1 MSDQSF
7 RQCLADPAWA
17 ALVEERISH
26 KQQPEQM
33 QIELPN
39 SKAGI
44 ILRNT
49 VLAIFPPAESSGT
62 AEVLIVVAV
71 ALARV
76 FITGL
81 MAIGRAPCI
90 LQALKGPGCSWT
102 SIYQL

>member
-17 ALVEERISH
+17 ALVEERISY

-33 QIELPN
+33 QIEVPN

-49 VLAIFPPAESSGT
+49 VVVSAIIFQ
-62 AEVLIVVAV
+62 V
-71 ALARV
+71 ALKHLLIL
-76 FITGL
+76 FWQYSPL
-81 MAIGRAPCI
+81 LRA
-90 LQALKGPGCSWT
+90 LAQQKSSLW
-102 SIYQL
+102 

>member
-26 KQQPEQM
+26 KQQLEQM

-49 VLAIFPPAESSGT
+49 VAVVSAIIFQ
-62 AEVLIVVAV
+62 V
-71 ALARV
+71 ALKYLLIL
-76 FITGL
+76 FWQYSL
-81 MAIGRAPCI
+81 LLRA
-90 LQALKGPGCSWT
+90 LEQQKSSLW
-102 SIYQL
+102 